1 MLTFLINLD
10 AAHERRDRMCRQL
23 DAAHL
28 CVERIGIDLRESTDD
43 AIHQWAAIHFPQI
56 SFDLDRL
63 STAEAG
69 CWASHLTAWRG
80 LLYAGSAPSCAV
92 IEDDLIL
99 QAGFE
104 NALSV
109 VERQNAFDVVYLG
122 TSSKNISTRRRTPIG
137 ELWMHEPIGV
147 IFNTWGYVMTR
158 RYAER
163 FFSLDR
169 IVLDMPIDHFV
180 GGRAKSGK
188 PRIAVLRPAMVS
200 EDPDVGLNSQIQP
213 YNSRVDR
220 HPLWEGTRRAL
231 LSSRVSDVYYSLYR
245 LL

>member
-10 AAHERRDRMCRQL
+10 SAQNRRRRMHDQLQAAQ
-23 DAAHL
+23 
-28 CVERIGIDLRESTDD
+28 VKFERIGVDLREFTTDEIKRWTST
-43 AIHQWAAIHFPQI
+43 HLPQVL
-56 SFDLDRL
+56 FDLDRV

-80 LLYAGSAPSCAV
+80 LLRAGNVPSCAV

-99 QAGFE
+99 QPGFA
-104 NALSV
+104 NALSLL
-109 VERQNAFDVVYLG
+109 ERQDAFDVVYLG
-122 TSSKNISTRRRTPIG
+122 TSSKNISTRRRTPTG
-137 ELWMHEPIGV
+137 GLWMHEPIGV

-163 FFSLDR
+163 FFSPDR
-169 IVLDMPIDHFV
+169 IVIDMPIDHFV
-180 GGRAKSGK
+180 GGRAKAVK

-200 EDPDVGLNSQIQP
+200 EDPDVGLDSQIQP